1 MKMLKREKY
10 LEKVRDFY
18 DSDLI
23 KVFTGIRRCGKSV
36 LLKQII
42 EEIKN
47 GKVAEEHIIYLNF
60 EDINVSNVIKDSVDL
75 NKYIEAKVVDN
86 NSTRETV
93 NNDQTN
99 IFALLSFIFAMVGLL
114 VAGMPCG
121 IVAIVLGIIG
131 LVTISKKPANNNKWM
146 AITGLIVGILDVVSV
161 GFLLLSRF

>member
-1 MKMLKREKY
+1 MEN
-10 LEKVRDFY
+10 ENNDP
-18 DSDLI
+18 
-23 KVFTGIRRCGKSV
+23 
-36 LLKQII
+36 
-42 EEIKN
+42 IKN
-47 GKVAEEHIIYLNF
+47 VGEKQEE
-60 EDINVSNVIKDSVDL
+60 VK
-75 NKYIEAKVVDN
+75 EAKVVDN

-131 LVTISKKPANNNKWM
+131 LVTISKKPANNKWM